1 MQLSK
6 SDYMLYL
13 KHPAW
18 LWYKKYEKNK
28 LPEVSEADQAL
39 FDAGNVFERYAEE
52 LFPKG
57 MHLGFSSFDEYTS
70 LVDRTAR
77 ALHDGEKNIYQGRFE
92 AEQLTFICD
101 VLQVID
107 GKLVDLTEI
116 KATTKVK
123 PEHIYDLA
131 FQVTVLEKCGYEVRN
146 VFVAHVDNEYVR
158 DGDIDPEKMTQIS
171 NVTEKVKAKEQE
183 TLENIVAALEVAS
196 SPHCPDPSP
205 THAKLGS
212 FSEWLGIYKKHF
224 SLERGSIFELG
235 GLNAKQLGFFEEQG
249 ITKLLDIPNDFELKP
264 KQILQLESTKLNKP
278 IIHSEPIKQF
288 LDQLEYPL
296 YFLDYETM
304 GAVVPF
310 FDGHQP
316 YKQYPFQYSL
326 HILDSPDAEL
336 RHVEYLHTNKSNPI
350 KPLSDKLKE
359 HIGEAG
365 SIITWNMSFEK
376 SCNDMMGKLL
386 PEYKEFYASLNSRIL
401 DLGIPFAKG
410 WYTHKDFRTSWSIKN
425 VMPVLIPDLSY
436 KDLTIQDGTAAQ
448 RTWMH
453 TVLDEQNQDQK
464 DHIFE
469 DLIKYCEL
477 DTLAM
482 VEIWRFLRTA

>member
-1 MQLSK
+1 MLLSK

-70 LVDRTAR
+70 LADRTAR
-77 ALHDGEKNIYQGRFE
+77 AIHDGEKTIYQGRFE
-92 AEQLTFICD
+92 AEGLTFICD

-131 FQVTVLEKCGYEVRN
+131 FQVAILEKCGYEVRDI
-146 VFVAHVDNEYVR
+146 FVAHVDNEYVR
-158 DGDIDPEKMTQIS
+158 DGDIDPKKIAKIS
-171 NVTEKVKAKEQE
+171 DVSKKVKDKQQE
-183 TLENIVAALEVAS
+183 TLENIASALEVAN

-205 THAKLGS
+205 IHAKMGS
-212 FSEWLGIYKKHF
+212 FSEWLSIYKQHIAI
-224 SLERGSIFELG
+224 EDGSIFELG
-235 GLNAKQLGFFEEQG
+235 GLNAKQLGFFEEQS

-264 KQILQLESTKLNKP
+264 KQILQLESAKLDKP
-278 IIHSEPIKQF
+278 IIHPEPIKQF
-288 LDQLEYPL
+288 LDGLEYPL

-326 HILDSPDAEL
+326 HIVDSPDAEA
-336 RHVEYLHTNKSNPI
+336 RHVDYLHTKNADPI
-350 KPLSDKLKE
+350 EPLSSRLRE
-359 HIGEAG
+359 HIGDKG
-365 SIITWNMSFEK
+365 SVVTWNMGFEK
-376 SCNDMMGKLL
+376 GCNDQMGKLL
-386 PEYKEFYASLNSRIL
+386 PDYEEFYADLNGRIV
-401 DLGIPFAKG
+401 DLGLPFAKG

-425 VMPVLIPDLSY
+425 ILPVLVPELNH
-436 KDLTIQDGTAAQ
+436 KNLEIQDGTAAQ

-453 TVLDEQNQDQK
+453 TVLDEQNQDDK
-464 DHIFE
+464 DQIMNN
-469 DLIKYCEL
+469 LIEYCKL

-482 VEIWRFLRTA
+482 VEIWRALRDL

>member
-1 MQLSK
+1 MLLSK
-6 SDYMLYL
+6 SEYMLYL

-57 MHLGFSSFDEYTS
+57 MHLGFSNFDEYTS
-70 LVDRTAR
+70 LADRTAR

-92 AEQLTFICD
+92 ADGLTFICD

-107 GKLVDLTEI
+107 GNRIDLTEI

-131 FQVTVLEKCGYEVRN
+131 FQMVVLEKCGYEVRD
-146 VFVAHVDNEYVR
+146 VFVAHVDNGYVR
-158 DGDIDPEKMTQIS
+158 DGDIDPEKMTRITD
-171 NVTEKVKAKEQE
+171 VTKKVKSKKQE
-183 TLENIVAALEVAS
+183 TIDNIEAALVVAN

-205 THAKLGS
+205 TYANLGS
-212 FSEWLGIYKKHF
+212 FSEWLNIYKQHITI
-224 SLERGSIFELG
+224 EDGSIFELG

-264 KQILQLESTKLNKP
+264 KQILQLEAAKLDKP

-288 LDQLEYPL
+288 LDGLQYPL

-326 HILDSPDAEL
+326 HILDSPEAEL
-336 RHVEYLHTNKSNPI
+336 RHAEYLHTENSNPI
-350 KPLSDKLKE
+350 EALSKQLRHD
-359 HIGEAG
+359 IGENG
-365 SIITWNMSFEK
+365 SVITWNMGFEK
-376 SCNDMMGKLL
+376 GCNDLMATLL
-386 PEYKEFYASLNSRIL
+386 PEYAEFYQNLNERIV
-401 DLGIPFAKG
+401 DLGMPFAKG

-425 VMPVLIPDLSY
+425 ILPVLVPELSY
-436 KDLTIQDGTAAQ
+436 KDLEIQDGTAAQ

-453 TVLDEQNQDQK
+453 TVLDGKNQELKDQ
-464 DHIFE
+464 IMS
-469 DLIKYCEL
+469 DLVEYCKL

-482 VEIWRFLRTA
+482 VEIWRVLHG